1 MRRTN
6 CSLVLIYHSKG
17 LNIPD
22 LVSPQFSDV
31 DLTFT
36 IASAA
41 AFVMRVPC
49 PVPVQTSFGAMFD
62 RPAVFLELTDDQG
75 NKGLGEVWCN
85 FPSCGAEHRA
95 RLLETALFPAI
106 LDVAFDSPN
115 ICFTHL
121 EKQFARLAIQAGEP
135 GPIAQCIAGVD
146 VALWDLVARRANLP
160 LFRLLGG
167 TNATIPTYASGIN
180 PVNAAQTVARCRAE
194 GHRAFKLKIG
204 FNRAAD
210 LENIAQITAALG
222 PDEAF
227 MVDANQAWSVD
238 EARDMLPQLAD
249 FSLGWLEE
257 PIMADRPTEE
267 WLSLALASSV
277 PLAAGENMI
286 NALDF
291 AQGISRPAL
300 DVIQPDLCKWGG
312 ISGVLPIAKDII
324 AAGKRYCPHYLGGG
338 IGLAAS
344 AHLLAAVG
352 GDGLLEIDSNDN
364 PLRNQLFAPPVAGGQ
379 MKLAEASGLGVA
391 DQFTSFL
398 ASDIAKGDIK

>member
-1 MRRTN
+1 M
-6 CSLVLIYHSKG
+6 S
-17 LNIPD
+17 D

-31 DLTFT
+31 DLSFT
-36 IASAA
+36 IASAV

-49 PVPVQTSFGAMFD
+49 PVPVQTSFGTMFD

-106 LDVAFDSPN
+106 LGVTFDSPES
-115 ICFTHL
+115 CFSQL
-121 EKQFARLAIQAGEP
+121 ETQFARLAIQAGEP

-146 VALWDLVARRANLP
+146 VALWDLVARRADVP

-167 TNATIPTYASGIN
+167 TNATIPAYASGIN
-180 PVNAAQTVARCRAE
+180 PSNAAQTVARCRAE

-204 FNRAAD
+204 FDRAKD
-210 LENIAQITAALG
+210 LANIAQIAAALG
-222 PDEAF
+222 SDEVF
-227 MVDANQAWSVD
+227 MVDANQAWNVD
-238 EARDMLPQLAD
+238 EALDILPDLAG
-249 FSLGWLEE
+249 FLLGWLEE
-257 PIMADRPTEE
+257 PIMVDRPAAE
-267 WLSLALASSV
+267 WLSLALASTV

-286 NALDF
+286 NAQDF
-291 AQGISRPAL
+291 AHGISRPAL

-324 AAGKRYCPHYLGGG
+324 ASGKRYCPHYLGGG

-344 AHLLAAVG
+344 AHVLAAVG
-352 GDGLLEIDSNDN
+352 GDGMLEIDSNDN
-364 PLRNQLFAPPVAGGQ
+364 PLRNTLFAPPVTRGQ
-379 MKLAEASGLGVA
+379 MTLPETPGLGVTE
-391 DQFTSFL
+391 QFANLL
-398 ASDIAKGDIK
+398 ASDIGKGDPK